1 MKHLFRFRLRHCA
14 VLFLLLS
21 AVVCHAG
28 RRDKVSM
35 DAIASK
41 MMNQLCSSRHSD
53 GVSSVRP
60 AMRVAAT
67 SSRLLNAAMT
77 DDAFAVYVPADGR
90 GFVVVSA
97 DDALPPVLA
106 FSDDRRFASDD
117 MPEGLRV
124 LLDYYSAVS
133 GTSSADALVSGVTS
147 RAGEIDIQPLLGEI
161 AFSQHEPFNNLCP
174 MDGDS
179 RCVTGCAATSMSEVM
194 AYYRYPKQM
203 QGENI
208 SYTSSAISQ
217 TVTWDC
223 QNTTFDWDNLLPRY
237 TLPEKPYSGGE
248 TVTDETYMRIGGIQ
262 LYEENT
268 SLMLLTGFYNV
279 TGATQNF
286 DVQMILAD
294 TDGGFIRPVG
304 AVKNIKELGAGW
316 GYSKYYI
323 EHSLPSSIA
332 DGSYRLYVGVRKAG
346 TNVWSIAKTRSGSSW
361 LPCYID
367 VRKSGRKYEISA
379 ETFTCGYTEAEGNA
393 AAVLS
398 GACGAAVQMNY
409 SARGSSASTTNQRL
423 GFFKYMD
430 YDDGMTNLPFNTQS
444 EQQFL
449 DVIKDE
455 LSNGRIVF
463 CCGVSEHNDAHA
475 YNIDGMKTIDGLIY
489 VHISW
494 GWGGLDNGYYLLSNM
509 APPTQ
514 PQFGNFGYSYHLIVG
529 VQPDDDVKNYP
540 RFAMEKLETDKTNYK
555 QGELLKVTLT
565 KFYNY
570 GCENFV
576 GNHYIMLVD
585 ENGNM
590 TNLGTL
596 FSAESETKLN
606 YGWPSY
612 SRERTIPAS
621 IADGEYTVKIFSL
634 PTALEGDFSKAYE
647 MACPECPVVTVGN
660 STAVSVTE
668 RNPEGDAAPAYYN
681 TSGQR
686 LSVKPASG
694 IVIER
699 RGNRVVKRVG
709 RN

>member
-41 MMNQLCSSRHSD
+41 MMNQLRSSRHSD

-67 SSRLLNAAMT
+67 SSQLLNAAMT

-106 FSDDRRFASDD
+106 FSDDGRFASDD

-133 GTSSADALVSGVTS
+133 GTSSADALVSSVTS

-174 MDGDS
+174 MDGET
-179 RCVTGCAATSMSEVM
+179 RCVTGCVATSMSEVM
-194 AYYRYPKQM
+194 AYFRYPKQM

-208 SYTSSAISQ
+208 SYTSSSINK

-237 TLPEKPYSGGE
+237 SLPETPYAGGE
-248 TVTDETYMRIGGIQ
+248 TVTSDTYMSIKSIA

-268 SLMLLTGFYNV
+268 KLIQVSNIYNN

-286 DVQMILAD
+286 DIQLILAD
-294 TDGGFIRPVG
+294 TDGKFIRPVG
-304 AVKNIKELGAGW
+304 AMWQVEALKKNH
-316 GYSKYYI
+316 GYSWLRLQ
-323 EHSLPSSIA
+323 HSLPSSIA
-332 DGSYRLYVGVRKAG
+332 DGNYRLYAGVRKTG
-346 TNVWSIAKTRSGSSW
+346 TNVWSIAKTESETSW
-361 LPCYID
+361 LPCYISLQ
-367 VRKSGRKYEISA
+367 KSGRTYVISGQ
-379 ETFTCGYTEAEGNA
+379 TFTCDYTKAEGNA

-409 SARGSSASTTNQRL
+409 SASGSGAGTTNQRL
-423 GFFKYMD
+423 GLFQYMD
-430 YDDGMTNLPFNTQS
+430 YDDGITYLPFNTQS

-449 DVIKDE
+449 DVIKEE

-463 CCGVSEHNDAHA
+463 CCGVTDIGYAHA
-475 YNIDGMKTIDGLIY
+475 YNIDGMKTIDGIIY

-494 GWGGLDNGYYLLSNM
+494 GWGGLDNGYYVLSNM
-509 APPTQ
+509 APPSQT
-514 PQFGNFGYSYHLIVG
+514 QFGNFGNNYNLIVG

-596 FSAESETKLN
+596 RSAESNTKPD
-606 YGWPSY
+606 YGFPSY

-621 IADGEYTVKIFSL
+621 IPDGEYTVKIFSL

>member
-1 MKHLFRFRLRHCA
+1 
-14 VLFLLLS
+14 
-21 AVVCHAG
+21 
-28 RRDKVSM
+28 
-35 DAIASK
+35 
-41 MMNQLCSSRHSD
+41 
-53 GVSSVRP
+53 
-60 AMRVAAT
+60 
-67 SSRLLNAAMT
+67 
-77 DDAFAVYVPADGR
+77 
-90 GFVVVSA
+90 
-97 DDALPPVLA
+97 
-106 FSDDRRFASDD
+106 
-117 MPEGLRV
+117 
-124 LLDYYSAVS
+124 
-133 GTSSADALVSGVTS
+133 
-147 RAGEIDIQPLLGEI
+147 
-161 AFSQHEPFNNLCP
+161 
-174 MDGDS
+174 
-179 RCVTGCAATSMSEVM
+179 
-194 AYYRYPKQM
+194 
-203 QGENI
+203 
-208 SYTSSAISQ
+208 
-217 TVTWDC
+217 
-223 QNTTFDWDNLLPRY
+223 
-237 TLPEKPYSGGE
+237 
-248 TVTDETYMRIGGIQ
+248 
-262 LYEENT
+262 
-268 SLMLLTGFYNV
+268 
-279 TGATQNF
+279 
-286 DVQMILAD
+286 
-294 TDGGFIRPVG
+294 
-304 AVKNIKELGAGW
+304 
-316 GYSKYYI
+316 
-323 EHSLPSSIA
+323 
-332 DGSYRLYVGVRKAG
+332 RLYVGVRKTG

-409 SARGSSASTTNQRL
+409 SARGSSASTTNQRIGL
-423 GFFKYMD
+423 FKYMD

-475 YNIDGMKTIDGLIY
+475 YNIDGMKTIDGLVY

-596 FSAESETKLN
+596 LSAESDTKPN
-606 YGWPSY
+606 YGFPSY
-612 SRERTIPAS
+612 SRGKTIPAS
-621 IADGEYTVKIFSL
+621 IPDGEYTVKIFSL